1 MMSEIFQPTLGRL
14 GQLIFES
21 PHEGI
26 EPRLEFFLEIEFAEG
41 EFDEEPGKPF
51 FRANRILIPARSW
64 RDLEGTVHEF
74 PWAPKPGSADASMLL
89 FGEQNPADVTALRFG
104 AIENGKIAV
113 SFSTEVDF
121 EIEADRDEL
130 GQVELEFS
138 EFPLEVGP
146 LKIATSLEK
155 RHHGDPEEIA
165 AAIAGIIDLNAYG
178 SVAKVPGGFALE
190 IAG

>member
-51 FRANRILIPARSW
+51 FRANQILIPTRSW
-64 RDLEGTVHEF
+64 RDLEGTAHEF
-74 PWAPKPGSADASMLL
+74 PWAPKPGSVGASVLL

-104 AIENGKIAV
+104 EISEGKITV
-113 SFSTEVDF
+113 SFATEVDF

-138 EFPLEVGP
+138 ELLLEIGP

-178 SVAKVPGGFALE
+178 PVTKVPGGFALE